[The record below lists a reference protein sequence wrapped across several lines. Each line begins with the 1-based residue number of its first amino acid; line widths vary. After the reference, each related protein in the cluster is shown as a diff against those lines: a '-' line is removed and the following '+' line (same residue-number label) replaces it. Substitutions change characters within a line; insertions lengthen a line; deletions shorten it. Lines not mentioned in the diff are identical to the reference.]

1 MSKLF
6 TKDPSEVIDISIDW
20 TTVLDLIGSPDDT
33 ISTSTWTLP
42 VATASPDTDDIQIGT
57 DNVVGNR
64 TTAFFSSGVHG
75 VSYRIKN
82 VITTGFS
89 GTFERHIYIS
99 VYETEPGTL
108 AVALIAEDGTIVT
121 GANSY
126 STREAASAYH
136 AARDNSAWFGLTSA
150 EMDAALI
157 KATDYLTQK
166 YNARWKGIKINLTQ
180 PLDWPRAGVVTEDFR
195 DPTTG
200 PSSIIRDQLSF
211 LFPEDEV
218 PQEVVDSTAI
228 LALETIEGDLL
239 ASQSRGGDIKRVKA
253 GSAEVEWFQNAS
265 SDSRNFPAVDDS
277 TSGLLAR
284 YLKRRAN
291 KLPRG

>member
-6 TKDPSEVIDISIDW
+6 TKDPNETIDITIDW
-20 TTVLDLIGSPDDT
+20 GNILDLEGSPDDS
-33 ISTSTWTLP
+33 ISTSTWTVP
-42 VATASPDTDDIQIGT
+42 AATGSPDADDLSFSGANIIA
-57 DNVVGNR
+57 DK
-64 TTAFFSSGVHG
+64 TTAFFSSGIDG
-75 VSYRIKN
+75 RTYRVKN
-82 VITTGFS
+82 VIETTTGA
-89 GTFERHIYIS
+89 TFERHIY
-99 VYETEPGTL
+99 VQVVQTEPGILTSQII
-108 AVALIAEDGTIVT
+108 VEDGTIVA

-136 AARDNSAWFGLTSA
+136 AARDNSTWFTLIPA

-166 YNARWKGIKINLTQ
+166 YNARWKGIKLNLAQ

-228 LALETIEGDLL
+228 LALESIEGDLL
-239 ASQSRGGDIKRVKA
+239 GSQSRGGDIKRVKA

-265 SDSRNFPAVDDS
+265 SDSRNFPAVDSS

-284 YLKRRAN
+284 YLKRRNN